1 MTHQITRIAL
11 ALALIAP
18 QGAWAQQAPAAPAPQ
33 EQPQQQAALVPPVA
47 PTQQSVN
54 VPTERIKDVAS
65 VAGVRSNQLVGYGI
79 VVGLNGTGDG
89 NVAATL
95 QSMQSMVSRFG
106 MNIDAGSLNA
116 KNAAAVMVT
125 AELPAFAKP
134 GQKIDITVATLGG
147 AKSLVGGNLLM
158 TPLVGADN
166 ETYAMA
172 QGSLAVGGLGV
183 SGANGSSVTV
193 NVPTVGR
200 IPGGASVERT
210 VATPFESMPALMLN
224 LNTPDFSTAQ
234 RVVDAIDKSMGP
246 GTASALDAA
255 TIKVTA
261 PRDVNQRVS
270 FMAAVQDIRVDQA
283 APPARVIVNSRTGTI
298 VIGDGVFLTPAAV
311 SHGSLTV
318 RITESQTVT
327 PGQGGIATGQG
338 AVAQG
343 GQNTTTQNSQID
355 VNQPKVKMFLFAPG
369 VQLSKIVDAV
379 NSVGASP
386 SDLVAILE
394 ALKQAGALHADLIVI

>member
-172 QGSLAVGGLGV
+172 QGNLAVGGLGV

-255 TIKVTA
+255 TIKITA

-270 FMAAVQDIRVDQA
+270 FMAAVQDIKVDQA

-394 ALKQAGALHADLIVI
+394 ALKQAGALHAELIVI

>member
-1 MTHQITRIAL
+1 MTKVIATL
-11 ALALIAP
+11 AAFLIAFP
-18 QGAWAQQAPAAPAPQ
+18 ATEAIAQQQAAPTSQAVP
-33 EQPQQQAALVPPVA
+33 PQQQASNPATDSQETPRIP
-47 PTQQSVN
+47 S
-54 VPTERIKDVAS
+54 ERIKDIAS

-79 VVGLNGTGDG
+79 VVGLNGSGDG

-95 QSMQSMVSRFG
+95 QSMQSIVSRFG
-106 MNIDAGSLNA
+106 INIDASSLNA
-116 KNAAAVMVT
+116 GNAAAVIVT
-125 AELPAFAKP
+125 ADLPAFAKP
-134 GQKIDITVATLGG
+134 GQKIDITVAAIGK

-183 SGANGSSVTV
+183 SGANGSSVSV

-200 IPGGASVERT
+200 IPGGATVERT
-210 VATPFESMPALMLN
+210 VATPFETMPAMMLN
-224 LNTPDFSTAQ
+224 LHTPDFSTAQ
-234 RVVDAIDKSMGP
+234 RLVNAIDKTMGA
-246 GTASALDAA
+246 GTASAIDAA
-255 TIKVTA
+255 TVKVSA

-270 FMAAVQDIRVDQA
+270 FMAAVQDIRVDQS

-318 RITESQTVT
+318 RITESQNVT
-327 PGQGGIATGQG
+327 TGQGGIATGQG
-338 AVAQG
+338 FAQG
-343 GQNTTTQNSQID
+343 GQNTVTQASQID
-355 VNQPKVKMFLFAPG
+355 VKQEKVKMFLFAPG

-394 ALKQAGALHADLIVI
+394 ALKQAGALHAELIVI

>member
-1 MTHQITRIAL
+1 MTHKYSIIAVAL
-11 ALALIAP
+11 ATLVPWGAIA
-18 QGAWAQQAPAAPAPQ
+18 QEATAPDAVA
-33 EQPQQQAALVPPVA
+33 PQQQAALL
-47 PTQQSVN
+47 PTGPLTQPTVN
-54 VPTERIKDVAS
+54 VPSERIKDVAS

-106 MNIDAGSLNA
+106 MNIDAASLSA

-125 AELPAFAKP
+125 AELPAFSKP
-134 GQKIDITVATLGG
+134 GQKIDITVATIGS

-172 QGSLAVGGLGV
+172 QGNLAVGGLGV

-234 RVVDAIDKSMGP
+234 RLVQAIDAVMGP
-246 GTASALDAA
+246 GTASALDGA
-255 TIKVTA
+255 TVKVSA
-261 PRDVNQRVS
+261 PRDVNQRVA
-270 FMAAVQDIRVDQA
+270 FMAAVQDIKIDQA

-311 SHGSLTV
+311 SHGSMTV
-318 RITESQTVT
+318 RITESQSVT
-327 PGQGGIATGQG
+327 PGQGGIATGAG
-338 AVAQG
+338 ATAQG
-343 GQNTTTQNSQID
+343 GTNTVTQNSQID

-394 ALKQAGALHADLIVI
+394 ALKQAGALHAELIVI

>member
-1 MTHQITRIAL
+1 MTSKITRIAL

-18 QGAWAQQAPAAPAPQ
+18 QGAWAQQAPAAPAAQ

-47 PTQQSVN
+47 QTQQAVS

-65 VAGVRSNQLVGYGI
+65 VAGVRTNQLVGYGI

-172 QGSLAVGGLGV
+172 QGNLAVGGLGV

-193 NVPTVGR
+193 NIPTVGR
-200 IPGGASVERT
+200 IPGGATVERT
-210 VATPFESMPALMLN
+210 VATPFETMPAMMLN

-234 RVVDAIDKSMGP
+234 RVVDAIDKAMGP

-270 FMAAVQDIRVDQA
+270 FMAAVQDIKVDQA

-355 VNQPKVKMFLFAPG
+355 VNQAKVKMFMFAPG

>member
-1 MTHQITRIAL
+1 MTSKITRIAL

-18 QGAWAQQAPAAPAPQ
+18 QGAWAQQAPAAPAAQ

-47 PTQQSVN
+47 QTQQAVS

-65 VAGVRSNQLVGYGI
+65 VAGVRTNQLVGYGI

-172 QGSLAVGGLGV
+172 QGNLAVGGLGV

-200 IPGGASVERT
+200 IPGGATVERT
-210 VATPFESMPALMLN
+210 VATPFETMPAMMLN

-234 RVVDAIDKSMGP
+234 RVVDAIDKAMGP

-270 FMAAVQDIRVDQA
+270 FMAAVQDIKVDQA

-355 VNQPKVKMFLFAPG
+355 VNQAKVKMFMFAPG

>member
-1 MTHQITRIAL
+1 MFKKIAL
-11 ALALIAP
+11 LVAASHFMAASSAI
-18 QGAWAQQAPAAPAPQ
+18 AQQAPATEPA
-33 EQPQQQAALVPPVA
+33 QQQAALTASEPA
-47 PTQQSVN
+47 TQPTVN
-54 VPTERIKDVAS
+54 VPSERIKDVAS

-79 VVGLNGTGDG
+79 VVGLNGSGDG

-95 QSMQSMVSRFG
+95 QSMQSMVARFG
-106 MNIDAGSLNA
+106 MNIDPGSLSA

-125 AELPAFAKP
+125 AELPAFSKP
-134 GQKIDITVATLGG
+134 GQKIDITVATIGA
-147 AKSLVGGNLLM
+147 AKSLVGGALLM

-172 QGSLAVGGLGV
+172 QGNLAVGGLGV

-200 IPGGASVERT
+200 IPGGATVERT
-210 VATPFESMPALMLN
+210 VATPFDTMPALMLN

-234 RVVDAIDKSMGP
+234 RVVKAIDSVMGT

-255 TIKVTA
+255 TIQVTA
-261 PRDVNQRVS
+261 PRDINQRVS
-270 FMAAVQDIRVDQA
+270 FMAAVQEIKVDQA

-311 SHGSLTV
+311 SHGSMTV
-318 RITESQTVT
+318 RITESQNVT

-355 VNQPKVKMFLFAPG
+355 VSQPKAKMFLFAPG

-394 ALKQAGALHADLIVI
+394 ALKQAGALHADLIII

>member
-1 MTHQITRIAL
+1 MTHQIIRIAL

-18 QGAWAQQAPAAPAPQ
+18 QGAWAQQAPAAPAAQ
-33 EQPQQQAALVPPVA
+33 EQAQQQATLMPAA
-47 PTQQSVN
+47 ASTQTAVN

-172 QGSLAVGGLGV
+172 QGNLAVGGLGV

-200 IPGGASVERT
+200 IPGGATVERT

-270 FMAAVQDIRVDQA
+270 FMAAVQDIKVDQA

-355 VNQPKVKMFLFAPG
+355 VNQSKVKMFMFAPG

>member
-1 MTHQITRIAL
+1 MTKTFPILAFAL
-11 ALALIAP
+11 ASLAPWGVLAQEAP
-18 QGAWAQQAPAAPAPQ
+18 VQDPL
-33 EQPQQQAALVPPVA
+33 QQQAALVRAVPL
-47 PTQQSVN
+47 TQQKVT
-54 VPTERIKDVAS
+54 VPSERIKDVAS

-106 MNIDAGSLNA
+106 MNIDAGSLSA

-125 AELPAFAKP
+125 AELPAFSKP
-134 GQKIDITVATLGG
+134 GQKIDITVAAIGA

-172 QGSLAVGGLGV
+172 QGNLAVGGLGV

-210 VATPFESMPALMLN
+210 VATPFESMPAMMLN
-224 LNTPDFSTAQ
+224 LNTPDFSTALRIVQ
-234 RVVDAIDKSMGP
+234 AVDAAMGP
-246 GTASALDAA
+246 GTASALDGA
-255 TIKVTA
+255 TVKIAA
-261 PRDVNQRVS
+261 PRDVNQRVA
-270 FMAAVQDIRVDQA
+270 FMAAVQDIKIDQA

-318 RITESQTVT
+318 RISESQTVT
-327 PGQGGIATGQG
+327 PGQGGTAIGAG

-343 GQNTTTQNSQID
+343 GNNTVTQNSQID
-355 VNQPKVKMFLFAPG
+355 VNQGKVKMFMFAPG

>member
-1 MTHQITRIAL
+1 
-11 ALALIAP
+11 
-18 QGAWAQQAPAAPAPQ
+18 
-33 EQPQQQAALVPPVA
+33 
-47 PTQQSVN
+47 
-54 VPTERIKDVAS
+54 
-65 VAGVRSNQLVGYGI
+65 
-79 VVGLNGTGDG
+79 
-89 NVAATL
+89 
-95 QSMQSMVSRFG
+95 MQSMVSRFG

-125 AELPAFAKP
+125 AELPAFSKP

-172 QGSLAVGGLGV
+172 QGNLAVGGLGV

-200 IPGGASVERT
+200 IPGGATVERT
-210 VATPFESMPALMLN
+210 VATPFESMPAMMLN

-234 RVVDAIDKSMGP
+234 RVVDAIDKAMGP

-270 FMAAVQDIRVDQA
+270 FMAAVQDIKVDQA

>member
-1 MTHQITRIAL
+1 MMKVIAPL
-11 ALALIAP
+11 TALIIASL
-18 QGAWAQQAPAAPAPQ
+18 ATEAIAQQQATPAPQ
-33 EQPQQQAALVPPVA
+33 AAQPQQQAALTSTESQATPQVP
-47 PTQQSVN
+47 S
-54 VPTERIKDVAS
+54 ERVKDIAS

-106 MNIDAGSLNA
+106 MNIDPGSLSA

-125 AELPAFAKP
+125 ADLPAFAKP
-134 GQKIDITVATLGG
+134 GQKIDITVSAIGK
-147 AKSLVGGNLLM
+147 AASLVGGNLLM

-172 QGSLAVGGLGV
+172 QGNLAVGGLGV
-183 SGANGSSVTV
+183 SGANGSTVTV

-200 IPGGASVERT
+200 IPGGATVERT
-210 VATPFESMPALMLN
+210 VATPFESMPAMMLN

-234 RVVDAIDKSMGP
+234 RLVNAIDKTMGA
-246 GTASALDAA
+246 GTATAIDAA
-255 TIKVTA
+255 TVKVNA

-270 FMAAVQDIRVDQA
+270 FMAAIQDIRVDQS

-318 RITESQTVT
+318 RITESQNVT

-343 GQNTTTQNSQID
+343 GQNTTTQQSQID
-355 VNQPKVKMFLFAPG
+355 VNQQKVKMFLFAPG

-394 ALKQAGALHADLIVI
+394 ALKQAGALHAELIVI

>member
-158 TPLVGADN
+158 TPLIGADN

-172 QGSLAVGGLGV
+172 QGNLAVGGLGV

-270 FMAAVQDIRVDQA
+270 FMAAVQDIKVDQA

>member
-1 MTHQITRIAL
+1 MTKIFPILAFAL
-11 ALALIAP
+11 ASLAPWGVLAQEAP
-18 QGAWAQQAPAAPAPQ
+18 VQDPL
-33 EQPQQQAALVPPVA
+33 QQQAALVPAVPL
-47 PTQQSVN
+47 TQQKVT
-54 VPTERIKDVAS
+54 VPSERIKDVAS

-106 MNIDAGSLNA
+106 MNIDAGSLSA

-125 AELPAFAKP
+125 AELPAFSKP
-134 GQKIDITVATLGG
+134 GQKIDITVAAIGA

-172 QGSLAVGGLGV
+172 QGNLAVGGLGV

-210 VATPFESMPALMLN
+210 VATPFESMPAMMLN
-224 LNTPDFSTAQ
+224 LNTPDFSTALRIVQ
-234 RVVDAIDKSMGP
+234 AVDAAMGP
-246 GTASALDAA
+246 GTASALDGA
-255 TIKVTA
+255 TVKIAA
-261 PRDVNQRVS
+261 PRDVNQRVA
-270 FMAAVQDIRVDQA
+270 FMAAVQDIKIDQA

-318 RITESQTVT
+318 RISESQTVT
-327 PGQGGIATGQG
+327 PGQGGTAIGAG

-343 GQNTTTQNSQID
+343 GNNTVTQNSQID
-355 VNQPKVKMFLFAPG
+355 VNQGKVKMFMFAPG

>member
-1 MTHQITRIAL
+1 MLKPIAPLAALLL
-11 ALALIAP
+11 ALAATGAIA
-18 QGAWAQQAPAAPAPQ
+18 
-33 EQPQQQAALVPPVA
+33 QQQATPADAEPAQTKQAALTPAEPA
-47 PTQQSVN
+47 AQN
-54 VPTERIKDVAS
+54 VPSVPAERVKDIAS

-106 MNIDAGSLNA
+106 MNIDAGSLSA

-134 GQKIDITVATLGG
+134 GQKIDITVSAIGK
-147 AKSLVGGNLLM
+147 ASSLVGGNLLM

-172 QGSLAVGGLGV
+172 QGNLAVGGLGV

-210 VATPFESMPALMLN
+210 VATPFETMPAMMLN
-224 LNTPDFSTAQ
+224 LNTPDFVTAQ
-234 RVVDAIDKSMGP
+234 RLVAAIDKAMGA
-246 GTASALDAA
+246 GTASAIDAA
-255 TIKVTA
+255 TVKVMA

-270 FMAAVQDIRVDQA
+270 FMAAVQDVRVDQA

-318 RITESQTVT
+318 RITESQNVT
-327 PGQGGIATGQG
+327 TGQGGIATGQG

-343 GQNTTTQNSQID
+343 GQNTTTQQSQID
-355 VNQPKVKMFLFAPG
+355 VNQPKVKMFMFAPG

-394 ALKQAGALHADLIVI
+394 ALKQAGALHAELIVI

>member
-1 MTHQITRIAL
+1 MTKTFPILAFAL
-11 ALALIAP
+11 ASLAPWGVLAQEAP
-18 QGAWAQQAPAAPAPQ
+18 VQDPL
-33 EQPQQQAALVPPVA
+33 QQQAALVPAVPL
-47 PTQQSVN
+47 TQQKVT
-54 VPTERIKDVAS
+54 VPSERIKDVAS

-106 MNIDAGSLNA
+106 MNIDAGSLSA

-125 AELPAFAKP
+125 AELPAFSKP
-134 GQKIDITVATLGG
+134 GQKIDITVAAIGA

-172 QGSLAVGGLGV
+172 QGNLAVGGLGV

-210 VATPFESMPALMLN
+210 VATPFESMPAMMLN
-224 LNTPDFSTAQ
+224 LNTPDFSTALRIVQ
-234 RVVDAIDKSMGP
+234 AVDAAMGP
-246 GTASALDAA
+246 GTASALDGA
-255 TIKVTA
+255 TVKIAA
-261 PRDVNQRVS
+261 PRDVNQRVA
-270 FMAAVQDIRVDQA
+270 FMAAVQDIKIDQA

-318 RITESQTVT
+318 RISESQTVT
-327 PGQGGIATGQG
+327 PGQGGTAIGAG

-343 GQNTTTQNSQID
+343 GNNTVTQNSQID
-355 VNQPKVKMFLFAPG
+355 VNQGKVKMFMFAPG

>member
-270 FMAAVQDIRVDQA
+270 FMAAVQDIKVDQA

-394 ALKQAGALHADLIVI
+394 ALKQAGALHAELIVI